1 MEALK
6 ERIRREGRN
15 LGNGIL
21 KVDSF
26 LNHQVDPALMLAV
39 GGALAAHFGA
49 MGINK
54 VLTAEISGIAPAFTT
69 ALALGVPVVY
79 ARKTRPVTMP
89 EQVYRETAP
98 SHTKGVDVELLV
110 SPEFLGPGDKL
121 LIVDDFLARG
131 KTIDALVRLAQQAGA
146 EIKGVGVVIEKAF
159 EGGRSELAYLNVP
172 VHSLAV
178 ITRMADGEISFG

>member
-6 ERIRREGRN
+6 HRIRLEGKN

-26 LNHQVDPALMLAV
+26 LNHQVDAPLMLAA
-39 GGALAAHFGA
+39 GGALAARFGA

-54 VLTAEISGIAPAFTT
+54 VLTAEISGIAPALTT

-89 EQVYRETAP
+89 EQAFVTSAP
-98 SHTKGVDVELLV
+98 SHTKGVMVHLMV
-110 SPEFLGPGDKL
+110 SPEFLGPQDKV
-121 LIVDDFLARG
+121 LIIDDFLARG
-131 KTIDALVRLAQQAGA
+131 KTIDALVRLAQQAHA
-146 EIKGVGVVIEKAF
+146 EIMGIGVVIEKAF
-159 EGGRSELAYLNVP
+159 EGGREELAYLNVP
-172 VHSLAV
+172 IHSLVA
-178 ITRMADGEISFG
+178 ITAMSGNRIDFA

>member
-6 ERIRREGRN
+6 ERLRQQGKN
-15 LGNGIL
+15 LGGGIL

-26 LNHQVDPALMLAV
+26 INHQVDPALMLAV

-54 VLTAEISGIAPAFTT
+54 VLTAEISGIAPALTT

-89 EQVYRETAP
+89 DKPFVATAP
-98 SHTKGVDVELLV
+98 SHTKGVEVSLMV
-110 SPEFLGPGDKL
+110 SPEFLGAGDRV
-121 LIVDDFLARG
+121 LIIDDFLARG
-131 KTIDALVRLAQQAGA
+131 KTIDALVRLAQDAHA
-146 EIKGVGVVIEKAF
+146 EIKGIGVVIEKAF
-159 EGGRSELAYLNVP
+159 ESGRDELAYLKVP
-172 VHSLAV
+172 IHSLAV
-178 ITRMADGEISFG
+178 ITSMENGQFIFA